1 MARTATEIQ
10 ADIDIFRIAIRNIAL
25 TGQRYEIGTGP
36 SKRVFEAADLDIL
49 KGYLADLERELD
61 DVNGNSGVLVGF

>member
-10 ADIDIFRIAIRNIAL
+10 ADIDIFRTAIRNIAL

-36 SKRVFEAADLDIL
+36 SKRIFEAADLDNL